1 MEGIRGIHE
10 LRRDQRMGGSRW
22 EEIFFFLCLSKVL
35 AQYQLAKHLRND
47 HELIIWPHKNR
58 SPLEST
64 LELPAKQNKNCISVS
79 SDPQLY
85 RNTHFD
91 KGQKSMKQQKM

>member
-1 MEGIRGIHE
+1 MSGKKRTEDGRGWVGRN
-10 LRRDQRMGGSRW
+10 L
-22 EEIFFFLCLSKVL
+22 FFLCLSKVL
-35 AQYQLAKHLRND
+35 AQYQLARHLRND
-47 HELIIWPHKNR
+47 HELIIWPHKKGLHWN
-58 SPLEST
+58 LL

-91 KGQKSMKQQKM
+91 KGQKSMTQQKNVV